1 MIRTAFATSLGMFVV
16 LVGWMGKECLFL
28 AEYRYFIWQNYGEG
42 IVCFSLLFYLNLF
55 AGVYGVLRKFALKD
69 TGEKL
74 SHVEKQLRG
83 RTSISDEL
91 SERIMQRK

>member
-1 MIRTAFATSLGMFVV
+1 MIRTALATSLGIFAV
-16 LVGWMGKECLFL
+16 LVGWVGSECVFL
-28 AEYRYFIWQNYGEG
+28 SEYRYVIWQNYAQS
-42 IVCFSLLFYLNLF
+42 IAWFSLLAFLNLF

-83 RTSISDEL
+83 RTSVSDEL